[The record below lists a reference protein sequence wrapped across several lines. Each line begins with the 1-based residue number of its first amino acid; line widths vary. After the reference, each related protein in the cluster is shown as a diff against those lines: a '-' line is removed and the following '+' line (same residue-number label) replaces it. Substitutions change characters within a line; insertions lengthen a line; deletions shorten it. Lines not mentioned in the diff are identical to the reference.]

1 MHGSYSYDTQLFKL
15 KISQQHYLIIYLEDS
30 STSHIISQKGLKTRI
45 STTPHFA
52 LSVKI
57 GDIIAK
63 RTSVT
68 WVKWERYVG
77 SINTLHEHIWNWI
90 TISSTGSISIMK
102 LLTGLSL
109 SWLRIQKKK
118 NNTKTKTTNHRK
130 ISTRLR
136 IQDGE
141 VKSHTNS
148 SSAKSSLQNKRKQIH
163 SCCLLSTQLHAGRAL
178 QGMGEL
184 GFRQR
189 ERAGILQLWSSQAH
203 GAVWQR
209 PLA

>member
-15 KISQQHYLIIYLEDS
+15 KIPQQHYLIIYLEDS

-52 LSVKI
+52 LSGKI
-57 GDIIAK
+57 GAIIAK

-77 SINTLHEHIWNWI
+77 SINTPHEHIWNWI

-118 NNTKTKTTNHRK
+118 KPPKPKQQIT
-130 ISTRLR
+130 
-136 IQDGE
+136 E
-141 VKSHTNS
+141 KSQPDS
-148 SSAKSSLQNKRKQIH
+148 
-163 SCCLLSTQLHAGRAL
+163 
-178 QGMGEL
+178 
-184 GFRQR
+184 GFRMERLNLIPIPVLQR
-189 ERAGILQLWSSQAH
+189 AAFRTKGSKYTH
-203 GAVWQR
+203 VVC
-209 PLA
+209 